1 MTLEQLRIF
10 VAVAERE
17 HVTRAAQALNLTQS
31 AVSAAVRTLEAEH
44 GVEMFDRIGR
54 GIALT
59 EAGRL
64 FLTEARAVLDR
75 VASAELALAELSG
88 LQRGSL
94 HLHASQT
101 IVSYWLPQRLVRFRA
116 AHPGIVC
123 QVSMSNTAG
132 VARAVQAGDAE
143 LGLVE
148 GEVEQPD
155 LLQRAVARDRL
166 VIIAASNADAARR
179 RKLTA
184 AHLAGLTW
192 IVREDGS
199 GTRSEFVQAMRRVG
213 LAPEQ
218 LQIGLEL
225 PSNEAV
231 RAAVEDGAG
240 AAMVSE
246 LVARPGIEAGRLSKL
261 AFPPTTRAFSVLRHD
276 KRYLSKAARAMLDLL
291 SASQGQAPARG
302 PGLARKPPGD

>member
-1 MTLEQLRIF
+1 MTLDQLRIF

-31 AVSAAVRTLEAEH
+31 AVSAAVRALEAEH
-44 GVEMFDRIGR
+44 GVELFDRIGR

-64 FLTEARAVLDR
+64 FLAEARAVLDQ

-94 HLHASQT
+94 HIQASQT
-101 IVSYWLPQRLVRFRA
+101 IASYWLPRRLVRFRA
-116 AHPGIVC
+116 EHPGIVC
-123 QVSMSNTAG
+123 HVSMSNTFG

-166 VIIAASNADAARR
+166 VIIVPSKTDAGRSR
-179 RKLTA
+179 RKPKPA
-184 AHLAGLTW
+184 DLAGLTW
-192 IVREDGS
+192 IVREEGS
-199 GTRSEFVQAMRRVG
+199 GTRSEFVEAMRRFG
-213 LAPEQ
+213 LAPDR
-218 LQIGLEL
+218 LKIGLEL

-246 LVARPGIEAGRLSKL
+246 LVARPGLEAGRLRQL
-261 AFPPTTRAFSVLRHD
+261 PFPPTSRAFSVLRHD
-276 KRYLSKAARAMLDLL
+276 QRYLSKAASAMLDLL
-291 SASQGQAPARG
+291 SAP
-302 PGLARKPPGD
+302 

>member
-10 VAVAERE
+10 VAVAQRE

-31 AVSAAVRTLEAEH
+31 AVSAAVRALEAEH

-54 GIALT
+54 GITLT

-64 FLTEARAVLDR
+64 FLPEARAVLDR
-75 VASAELALAELSG
+75 VASAELALSELSG

-94 HLHASQT
+94 HIHASQT
-101 IVSYWLPQRLVRFRA
+101 IASYWLPQRLVRFRA

-123 QVSMSNTAG
+123 HVSMSNTFG
-132 VARAVQAGDAE
+132 VAQAVQAGDAE

-148 GEVEQPD
+148 GDVEQPD

-166 VIIAASNADAARR
+166 VIIVGSKAKAACR

-184 AHLAGLTW
+184 ADLAGLTW
-192 IVREDGS
+192 IVREEGS
-199 GTRSEFVQAMRRVG
+199 RTRSEFVQAMRRLG
-213 LAPEQ
+213 LALDQ

-246 LVARPGIEAGRLSKL
+246 LVARPGLEAGRLRKL

-276 KRYLSKAARAMLDLL
+276 QRYLSKAARAMLDLL
-291 SASQGQAPARG
+291 SGS
-302 PGLARKPPGD
+302 